1 MYKKIKSIFYFIIL
15 IIFSSYVSFQYFS
28 TENRNKVFKNRYDIN
43 NNIENEISNIP
54 ILKNDSSNIIEY
66 NSLNPKNEKIKKRYF
81 WNLLN
86 KN

>member
-15 IIFSSYVSFQYFS
+15 IIFSSYIFFQYFS

-43 NNIENEISNIP
+43 RNIQNEISKIP
-54 ILKNDSSNIIEY
+54 ILKNDSNNIIEY
-66 NSLNPKNEKIKKRYF
+66 NSLNPKNKKIKKRYF

>member
-15 IIFSSYVSFQYFS
+15 IIFSSYIFFQYFS

>member
-1 MYKKIKSIFYFIIL
+1 MYKKIISIFYFIIL

-86 KN
+86 RN

>member
-1 MYKKIKSIFYFIIL
+1 MYKKIISIFYFIIL

>member
-1 MYKKIKSIFYFIIL
+1 M